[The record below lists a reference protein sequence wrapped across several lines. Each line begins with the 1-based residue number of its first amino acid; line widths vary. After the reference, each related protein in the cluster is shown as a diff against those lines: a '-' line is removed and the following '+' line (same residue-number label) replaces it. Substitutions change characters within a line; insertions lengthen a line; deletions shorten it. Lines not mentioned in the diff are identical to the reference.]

1 MPILYFGRLRQAF
14 ATDREPLP
22 EPIPATV
29 ADLLATLRARGGAW
43 VEELAPG
50 NVFRVA
56 VDQSVVALDAPL
68 HAQAEVAIFP
78 PVTGG

>member
-22 EPIPATV
+22 EPVPATV
-29 ADLLATLRARGGAW
+29 AGLLDVLRARGGAW
-43 VEELAPG
+43 ADELSPG
-50 NVFRVA
+50 KVFRVA
-56 VDQSVVALDAPL
+56 VDQSVVALDIPL